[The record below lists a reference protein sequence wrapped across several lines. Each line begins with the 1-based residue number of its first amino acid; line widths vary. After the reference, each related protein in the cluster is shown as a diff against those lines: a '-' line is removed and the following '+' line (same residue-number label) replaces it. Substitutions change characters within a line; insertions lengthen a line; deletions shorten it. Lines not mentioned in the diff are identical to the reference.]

1 MSILWFFIMICDI
14 NISKGDDMLNH
25 HIDLVFEKM
34 IDEINYL
41 KIASVVR
48 TKFVD
53 LNDGYKRKLS

>member
-1 MSILWFFIMICDI
+1 MICDI